1 MHFRMTMPNS
11 SDLVMLQTADGGEYA
26 RMLAVARIAN
36 EAYSSVHGFKYHFY
50 IGMKRGYFPWQAT
63 FNKVFLIRECMLD
76 GFRGWIF
83 YLDADAY
90 VHDRDFD
97 LTGYLSGYSDKAL
110 IAGPGGTGGE
120 RWDINAGV
128 FLINLGHADA
138 RQLIED
144 WHADIVG
151 TTDDQLRNAPNW
163 YDVMSDQPRL
173 HRILMGNTRYL
184 DVLHIAERSFFNDY
198 KASFVRHALRNGL
211 SFAERIAMMS
221 EDICGR
227 G

>member
-1 MHFRMTMPNS
+1 MPNS
-11 SDLVMLQTADGGEYA
+11 SDLIILQTADGGEYA
-26 RMLAVARIAN
+26 HMLAVARIAN
-36 EAYSSVHGFKYHFY
+36 ETYSSMHGFKYHFY

-63 FNKVFLIRECMLD
+63 FNKVFLIREFMLD

-97 LTGYLSGYSDKAL
+97 LIGYLSSYSDKAL

-128 FLINLGHADA
+128 FLINLEHADA

-144 WHADIVG
+144 WHADVVG
-151 TTDDQLRNAPNW
+151 TTDEQLRNAPNW

-198 KASFVRHALRNGL
+198 KASFVRHALRNGF

-221 EDICGR
+221 EDIYGR